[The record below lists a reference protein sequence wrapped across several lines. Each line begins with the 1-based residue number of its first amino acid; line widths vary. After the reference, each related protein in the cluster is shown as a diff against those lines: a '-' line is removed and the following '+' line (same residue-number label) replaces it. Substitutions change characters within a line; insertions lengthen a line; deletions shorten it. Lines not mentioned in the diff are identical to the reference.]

1 MKRWQKFWQGPF
13 PPVIWIK
20 SKRTATFF
28 RETFPKFS
36 SVPIWAPPCKVDP
49 APENT
54 KVHKQFF
61 SPLLLQKCAVAMYL
75 FYPWDFIC
83 HMSYG
88 WMVSVYSCCLLCDL
102 NKNLASVKVRFQ
114 KADFTVCP
122 SVHACTMSMSMHPG
136 GVWSGCE
143 IRNSVIANSWS
154 KSVQWTLIVS

>member
-1 MKRWQKFWQGPF
+1 MVAKNNFWC
-13 PPVIWIK
+13 
-20 SKRTATFF
+20 F
-28 RETFPKFS
+28 RCSRSFVDGHKFS
-36 SVPIWAPPCKVDP
+36 SVPLWAPPCKVDL

-114 KADFTVCP
+114 KLDFTVCP
-122 SVHACTMSMSMHPG
+122 SVHACTMSMSMHSG
-136 GVWSGCE
+136 GVWSGCK